1 MNRLPDDDPWST
13 GHTRRRWIP
22 HIPDSPEGFAAL
34 GPRRVPTAV
43 IAGIPV
49 PDRTSSQ
56 HVADQLAA
64 LLNAR
69 PARMAGAVWAVF
81 RHELHPRSHM
91 GEVLAQIT
99 DPELP
104 AGWRHCYAEALA
116 WTPGTP
122 PTDWTP
128 APVGIVQRAVRCL
141 DAVWPC
147 PGFPPGAHPL
157 NAEGFMIANPDV
169 RFAGA
174 APPPGFQPFP

>member
-1 MNRLPDDDPWST
+1 MNRLADDDPWST

-22 HIPDSPEGFAAL
+22 HIPDSPEGFDTL

-49 PDRTSSQ
+49 PDQTSSQ

-104 AGWRHCYAEALA
+104 PDGGTA
-116 WTPGTP
+116 TPKPWPGRP
-122 PTDWTP
+122 AHRRPTGRRRRSRSCSARSGASTRCGP
-128 APVGIVQRAVRCL
+128 APASLPAPIRSMPRAS
-141 DAVWPC
+141 
-147 PGFPPGAHPL
+147 
-157 NAEGFMIANPDV
+157 
-169 RFAGA
+169 
-174 APPPGFQPFP
+174 